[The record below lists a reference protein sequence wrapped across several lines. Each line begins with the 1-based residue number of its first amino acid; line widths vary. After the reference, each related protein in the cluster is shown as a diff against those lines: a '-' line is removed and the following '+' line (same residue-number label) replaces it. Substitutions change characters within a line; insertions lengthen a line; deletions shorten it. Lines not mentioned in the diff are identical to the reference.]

1 MTESGMTDS
10 AVTDTGT
17 GSASNLAALEAA
29 IGWTGPERV
38 DAVERRHL
46 RDYRRAVGLD
56 PEGTDVPATF
66 CACFLTEPP
75 TMPAALEYGLGWING
90 GDRFEVHRDLQLG
103 DEVTSQL
110 TFTGVEEKTGRSG
123 TLALLTFVTDFRLP
137 DGTLAVRHIGTRV
150 RR

>member
-1 MTESGMTDS
+1 MTDS

-17 GSASNLAALEAA
+17 GLAALEAA

-56 PEGTDVPATF
+56 PEGTAVPATF

-90 GDRFEVHRDLQLG
+90 GDRFEVHRELQLG

-110 TFTGVEEKTGRSG
+110 TFTGVEEKQGRTG
-123 TLALLTFVTDFRLP
+123 TLALLTFVTECRLP
-137 DGTLAVRHIGTRV
+137 DGTLAVRHVGTRV